1 MSQGLP
7 KAKTYRERAKECREL
22 ARISA
27 EDMKAGFLRLAKA
40 YEALANETE
49 KPPTD
54 KLR

>member
-1 MSQGLP
+1 MSQPLP

-22 ARISA
+22 SRISP
-27 EDMKAGFLRLAKA
+27 EDMKAGFRRLAEA

-49 KPPTD
+49 KPPTK